1 MRSSNLITR
10 SLVCLAVFIL
20 LITTI
25 VFQPVQSNSLPQENQ
40 TINSPLVSDNPR
52 TGKIIPKVEN
62 EKKEYVLGM
71 PIWDNGDFDGI
82 DGLVSEVN
90 SSYGESRTADDFI
103 LNNTAKINFI
113 TVQMYSS
120 LNPHQAQLEIYNDMG
135 MDALGRPINDSPI
148 ATYLSTSFT
157 QVGSGYGYPIVEF
170 TFDTPGLTLPAGKY
184 WVCPMGLGAIVSSK
198 RAFFATTGD
207 GNIQLEPGYFKSPFH
222 SYPNWGIHH
231 TVVSDFA
238 FKVYAS
244 NTGVDHLSVYAADTK
259 NNRIQRSTDDGATW
273 HMIGYGPGLTAGKF
287 NAPRGVTANSNDMI
301 IFVAD
306 TMNNRIQRSTNG
318 GVSWQI
324 IAPAGTI
331 TGKVNQPY
339 GLAYDENMD
348 RLYVADT
355 LNNRIQVAMGAAT
368 ATPVFNIFEGATA
381 GTAIGKF
388 NQPVSVAVSADSNS
402 IYVSDTSN
410 NRIQVYNIAEGTW
423 SIFAGATAG
432 TAVGKVN
439 QPHGIYVDNI
449 GRVYVADHANNRI
462 QMISTMPEKFLNGNS
477 GWTVFMGPGTAI
489 GTVNKPCGVVYSAS
503 GNVFVGDTFNNRV
516 QKKNLET
523 DVVTIVGGPG
533 LPMGYFYQPTGIR

>member
-10 SLVCLAVFIL
+10 SLVCLSVFIF
-20 LITTI
+20 LITTLI
-25 VFQPVQSNSLPQENQ
+25 FQPVQSNSLAQENQ

-52 TGKIIPKVEN
+52 TGKIVPKVEN

-71 PIWDNGDFDGI
+71 PIWDNGNFDGVN
-82 DGLVSEVN
+82 GLVSEIN

-103 LNNTAKINFI
+103 LESTTLISAI

-120 LNPHQAQLEIYNDMG
+120 LNPHKAQLEVYNG
-135 MDALGRPINDSPI
+135 MSLDTAGHPINAPI
-148 ATYLSTSFT
+148 ATYSSTSFT
-157 QVGSGYGYPIVEF
+157 QIGSGYGYPIVEF
-170 TFDTPGLTLPAGKY
+170 TFDTPSLTLTAGRY
-184 WVCPMGLGAIVSSK
+184 WVCPMGLGAGGSS
-198 RAFFATTGD
+198 RAFFATTGN
-207 GNIQLEPGYFKSPFH
+207 GNIQLEPGYFKSAYH
-222 SYPNWGIHH
+222 NYPNWGLNPLE
-231 TVVSDFA
+231 SDYA
-238 FKVYAS
+238 FKVYAG
-244 NTGVDHLSVYAADTK
+244 NTGVDHLSVYAADTN

-273 HMIGYGPGLTAGKF
+273 HMIGYGPGLTVGKF
-287 NAPRGVTANSNDMI
+287 NAPRGVAASADDMK

-306 TMNNRIQRSTNG
+306 TLNNRIQRSMDG
-318 GVSWQI
+318 GITWKV
-324 IAPAGTI
+324 IASAGTI
-331 TGKVNQPY
+331 SGKVNQPY
-339 GLAYDENMD
+339 GLAYDEGMD

-355 LNNRIQVAMGAAT
+355 LNNRIQVAMAAGT
-368 ATPVFNIFEGATA
+368 AVTPVFNIFAGATA

-439 QPHGIYVDNI
+439 QPHGIYIDNM
-449 GRVYVADHANNRI
+449 GRFYVADSANNRV
-462 QMISTMPEKFLNGNS
+462 QMRIVEPETVDNGF

-489 GTVNKPCGVVYSAS
+489 GTVNRPCGVVYAAS
-503 GNVFVGDTFNNRV
+503 GNVFVGDTLNNRV
-516 QKKNLET
+516 QKKNLMTNE
-523 DVVTIVGGPG
+523 VTIVGGPG

>member
-10 SLVCLAVFIL
+10 SLVCLSVFIL

-25 VFQPVQSNSLPQENQ
+25 VFQPVQSNSLAQETQ
-40 TINSPLVSDNPR
+40 TINSPLVSDNAR

-62 EKKEYVLGM
+62 EKKEYVLGT
-71 PIWDNGDFDGI
+71 PIWDNGDFDGVN
-82 DGLVSEVN
+82 GLVSEVN
-90 SSYGESRTADDFI
+90 SSYGESRTVDDFI
-103 LNNTAKINFI
+103 LNNTAKISAI

-120 LNPHQAQLEIYNDMG
+120 LNSQQAQLEIYNNMDM
-135 MDALGRPINDSPI
+135 DTVGRPINDSPI
-148 ATYLSTSFT
+148 ATYFSTSFT
-157 QVGSGYGYPIVEF
+157 QVGSGYGYPIIEF
-170 TFDTPGLTLPAGKY
+170 TFNTTGLTLPAGKY
-184 WVCPMGLGAIVSSK
+184 WVCPMGLGASDFF
-198 RAFFATTGD
+198 RTFFATTGN
-207 GNIQLEPGYFKSPFH
+207 GSIELEFGYFKGAFYG
-222 SYPNWGIHH
+222 YPNWTINQLG
-231 TVVSDFA
+231 SDYA
-238 FKVYAS
+238 FKVYAD
-244 NTGVDHLSVYAADTK
+244 NAGVDHLSVYAADTK

-339 GLAYDENMD
+339 GLAYDEGMD
-348 RLYVADT
+348 RLYIADT
-355 LNNRIQVAMGAAT
+355 LNNRIQVAIGAST
-368 ATPVFNIFEGATA
+368 ATPVFNIFAGATA

-388 NQPVSVAVSADSNS
+388 NQPVSVAVSADSNNV
-402 IYVSDTSN
+402 YASDTTN
-410 NRIQVYNIAEGTW
+410 NRIQVYNITEGTW
-423 SIFAGATAG
+423 TIFAGATAG
-432 TAVGKVN
+432 TVVGKVN
-439 QPHGIYVDNI
+439 QPHGIYVDNM
-449 GRVYVADHANNRI
+449 GRVYVADYGNNRI
-462 QMISTMPEKFLNGNS
+462 QMIRTMPEKLLNGDG
-477 GWTVFMGPGTAI
+477 GWTVFMGPGTTI

-516 QKKNLET
+516 QKKNLTTNE
-523 DVVTIVGGPG
+523 VTIVGGPG